1 MHDPDRRPRTPT
13 AAAAASSRGLFPL
26 DLGDL
31 LGRLLPGARLDG
43 SGADGFRAGY
53 ELRRRQ
59 EANRARLSCPA
70 CRPLAGQEQE
80 P

>member
-1 MHDPDRRPRTPT
+1 VQDPDRRPPTPAT
-13 AAAAASSRGLFPL
+13 VAASSNRGLFPL

-31 LGRLLPGARLDG
+31 LGRLLPGARLDP
-43 SGADGFRAGY
+43 SDADGFRAGY

-70 CRPLAGQEQE
+70 CRPLAGQEPE